1 MRVKSRATKRDDNIK
16 CYSKGE
22 ARARGRE
29 SAEGLSAKVFY
40 TQATP

>member
-1 MRVKSRATKRDDNIK
+1 MRVKSRAKRDDNIK

-22 ARARGRE
+22 ARARERE